1 MADKANI
8 TSIHALERFRSALI
22 KYVEK
27 GKATVDEVTSE
38 VQRTK
43 FWLQYDQTTY
53 WRGEHKRRGL
63 FWQEKQQELFSA
75 EISQFSDSSTVQ
87 RWAAQEAKRSV
98 DEAEEK
104 VRTVKDWGRRYES
117 IVLPVSKKVDKLSN
131 ILDND
136 MTKAIRFLNEAIKAL
151 SAYAEVGFNDPAA
164 GGKRPPSKES
174 SAGESDASGTTESQ
188 SDGETGA

>member
-8 TSIHALERFRSALI
+8 TSIHALESFRSALI

-43 FWLQYDQTTY
+43 FWLQYDQSNY

-75 EISQFSDSSTVQ
+75 EIATFTDSTTAQ
-87 RWAAQEAKRSV
+87 RWAVDEAKRSV
-98 DEAEEK
+98 DQAEQK
-104 VRTVKDWGRRYES
+104 VRTVRDWSRRFES
-117 IVLPVSKKVDKLSN
+117 VVLPVSRKVDKLSN

-136 MTKAIRFLNEAIKAL
+136 MTNAIRFLNGAIEVL
-151 SAYAEVGFNDPAA
+151 SAYAEVGMSDPQAA
-164 GGKRPPSKES
+164 GHRPSSKETS
-174 SAGESDASGTTESQ
+174 PGGDETSVAEEDEDDGVAGS
-188 SDGETGA
+188 

>member
-8 TSIHALERFRSALI
+8 TSIHALESFRSALI

-27 GKATVDEVTSE
+27 GKATVDEATSE

-43 FWLQYDQTTY
+43 FWLQYDQSNF

-75 EISQFSDSSTVQ
+75 EIATFSDSTTVQ
-87 RWAAQEAKRSV
+87 RWAVDEAKRSV
-98 DEAEEK
+98 DQAEQK
-104 VRTVKDWGRRYES
+104 VRTVRDWSRRFES
-117 IVLPVSKKVDKLSN
+117 VVLPVSKKVDKLSS

-136 MTKAIRFLNEAIKAL
+136 MTNAIRFLNGAIEAL
-151 SAYAEVGFNDPAA
+151 SAYAEVGMTGPKTADAPSS
-164 GGKRPPSKES
+164 SKETS
-174 SAGESDASGTTESQ
+174 PGGEETPLAAESRIDREAE
-188 SDGETGA
+188 S

>member
-1 MADKANI
+1 MADKAKI
-8 TSIHALERFRSALI
+8 TSIHALEKFRSALI

-27 GKATVDEVTSE
+27 GKASVDEVTSE

-43 FWLQYDQTTY
+43 FWLQYDQTSY

-87 RWAAQEAKRSV
+87 RWAFEEAKRSV
-98 DEAEEK
+98 DEAEQK
-104 VRTVKDWGRRYES
+104 VRTVKEWGRRYES

-131 ILDND
+131 ILDTD
-136 MTKAIRFLNEAIKAL
+136 MANAIRYLNEVIKAL
-151 SAYAEVGFNDPAA
+151 SAYAEVGLSDPAA
-164 GGKRPPSKES
+164 GGKRSPSKKASE
-174 SAGESDASGTTESQ
+174 GEAEAPGTTESKTE
-188 SDGETGA
+188 GEADA